1 MHKVKTAADDI
12 VPTFRKD
19 NTSVDDFDKGVVG
32 EDHDVTDD
40 YEDVLEQNNVGIHDS
55 TGTIGVMFVVIDD
68 DDDVD
73 DDDVDND
80 DDDNECFEL
89 DIVVV
94 DTYADSFVRMFK
106 VLTILTVYV

>member
-1 MHKVKTAADDI
+1 
-12 VPTFRKD
+12 
-19 NTSVDDFDKGVVG
+19 
-32 EDHDVTDD
+32 
-40 YEDVLEQNNVGIHDS
+40 
-55 TGTIGVMFVVIDD
+55 MFVVIDD
-68 DDDVD
+68 DVD
-73 DDDVDND
+73 DDDNDD